1 MGQIPNKRIVSDPEI
16 MMGKSTI
23 KGTRI
28 TGELILEELGD
39 GRARSR
45 RSVFAADD
53 LRNENIAF
61 GSPGAARQS
70 RSHLPRCRR
79 CLSL

>member
-1 MGQIPNKRIVSDPEI
+1 MPLCYDRRSRSGGEASGR
-16 MMGKSTI
+16 GTT

-61 GSPGAARQS
+61 GSPEAAR
-70 RSHLPRCRR
+70 RSPGHLPRCRR